1 MTIQSIQIKFW
12 TYKSVGIAMDV
23 IFCVKTIA
31 HCDEKYSK
39 SAEIND
45 RKKLEK
51 TSVEKLLV

>member
-1 MTIQSIQIKFW
+1 
-12 TYKSVGIAMDV
+12 MDV